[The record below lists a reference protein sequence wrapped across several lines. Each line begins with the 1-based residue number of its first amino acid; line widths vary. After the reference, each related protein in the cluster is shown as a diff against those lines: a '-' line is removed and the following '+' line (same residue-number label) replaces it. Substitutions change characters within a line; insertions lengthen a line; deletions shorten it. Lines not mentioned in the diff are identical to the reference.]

1 VDQCQ
6 RLEPVADYGLGT
18 MLFRIR
24 PEPIPGSNPACRLAS
39 RLYDE
44 ARAIQQEEQ
53 RNIDLFELYT
63 RSGE

>member
-1 VDQCQ
+1 
-6 RLEPVADYGLGT
+6 
-18 MLFRIR
+18 
-24 PEPIPGSNPACRLAS
+24 LAS